1 MSRETV
7 AWQRVVIM
15 VEGRPCATIAVA
27 FGVTDNRYTSGVP
40 FMVGVTPPAQ
50 QLKTQLNQ
58 QLNRFVSPRERF
70 SFSTVTVN
78 R

>member
-1 MSRETV
+1 
-7 AWQRVVIM
+7 M
-15 VEGRPCATIAVA
+15 VEGRPYATIAVA
-27 FGVTDNRYTSGVP
+27 YGVTDNRFTPGVP
-40 FMVGVTPPAQ
+40 LTVGVTPPSQ

-70 SFSTVTVN
+70 SFSTATVH